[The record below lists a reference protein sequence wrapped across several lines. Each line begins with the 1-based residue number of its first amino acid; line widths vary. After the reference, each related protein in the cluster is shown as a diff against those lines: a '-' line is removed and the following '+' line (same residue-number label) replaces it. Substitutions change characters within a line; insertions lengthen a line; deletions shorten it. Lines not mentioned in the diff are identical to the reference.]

1 MGIGAHIIPGRFFP
15 LCGVALFSF
24 APSPVWIGAHIVPA
38 LRLVIDVLHL
48 AFGSELSAPLR
59 SGTDA
64 HIAPSSA
71 LF

>member
-1 MGIGAHIIPGRFFP
+1 M
-15 LCGVALFSF
+15 CGVVLFHLLPPQLEAL
-24 APSPVWIGAHIVPA
+24 SPLVWIGAHIVLA
-38 LRLVIDVLHL
+38 LHHVNDDLHL
-48 AFGSELSAPLR
+48 AFGSEMSAPLR